1 MTELENVVP
10 SIRKTF
16 PLAVVPG
23 LPHCTARKQSGL
35 GVHKNNAFR
44 NPLVNS

>member
-10 SIRKTF
+10 SIRNTF

-23 LPHCTARKQSGL
+23 LPHCTAVK
-35 GVHKNNAFR
+35 KNVKYVQN
-44 NPLVNS
+44 LVC